1 MKKTSLF
8 QKLFTGCAWFLALLV
23 IGLALVYFLWYRP
36 RNDVPLASTLDLASL
51 PTISAPPAPAAQ
63 PGVQSTPD
71 PSTTAATAAAADP
84 ARQTRIAQNKSAPLC
99 GPTSELVFLVV
110 AIDQRGTDYM
120 YGLGD
125 VIRMVRVDFTQ
136 PQVNVV
142 ALPRNLIVTPAT
154 RLDVEGPLLLNQ
166 AYLFGAPGMSH
177 YSGSGNGAGSLAE
190 TIQYNFGLTPDHYVV
205 VNFQAFVDFIN
216 AIGGIEVDL
225 PTYVDDRPKNFFP
238 AGKQTLNGQ
247 QALALGRI
255 RRKYSDLQRIDNQTI
270 ILKAVFDKLKQP
282 AVWAKIPQIYAAMK
296 KSIIT
301 DLTPNQ
307 ISTLFCLV
315 PKIASEKLLFYS
327 TPSEVIVYDWEFVP
341 TMNDQMQ
348 IFRWDQK
355 FIDWLKQS
363 LWDSPDAQ

>member
-1 MKKTSLF
+1 MKKPSLF
-8 QKLFTGCAWFLALLV
+8 RKLLTGCAWFLALLV

-36 RNDVPLASTLDLASL
+36 RNDVPLASALDLASL

-63 PGVQSTPD
+63 SGSQNTPD
-71 PSTTAATAAAADP
+71 PVVTESTADP
-84 ARQTRIAQNKSAPLC
+84 ARQARIAQNKSAPLC
-99 GPTSELVFLVV
+99 GPTAELVFLVV

-142 ALPRNLIVTPAT
+142 ALPRNLIVEPAT

-166 AYLFGAPGMSH
+166 AYLFGTPGMSH
-177 YSGSGNGAGSLAE
+177 YRGAGNGAGSLAE

-205 VNFQAFVDFIN
+205 VHFQAFVDFVN

-225 PTYVDDRPKNFFP
+225 PTYVDDRPNAYFP
-238 AGKQTLNGQ
+238 PGKQTLNGQ
-247 QALALGRI
+247 QALTLGMI
-255 RRKYSDLQRIDNQTI
+255 RSKYSDLKRIDNQTI
-270 ILKAVFDKLKQP
+270 ILQAVFAKLKQP
-282 AVWAKIPQIYAAMK
+282 AVWAKIPKIYDSMK
-296 KSIIT
+296 GSVVT

-315 PKIASEKLLFYS
+315 PKVNGEDLLFYN
-327 TPSEVIVYDWEFVP
+327 PSDALIQYDWAFIP
-341 TMNDQMQ
+341 TMNQDMQ
-348 IFRWDQK
+348 ISRWGK
-355 FIDWLKQS
+355 PFTDWVEQS